1 MVGIFYLL
9 PALSFLG
16 LLGIYSLYLLYLG
29 LPVLMKS
36 PKEKAFGYT
45 AVVLIVAIILGVI
58 VAMVASR
65 FVAGPAMGGFTP

>member
-1 MVGIFYLL
+1 MGILRI
-9 PALSFLG
+9 LG
-16 LLGIYSLYLLYLG
+16 LYSLYLLYLG

-45 AVVLIVAIILGVI
+45 AVVIIVGIVLGVI
-58 VAMVASR
+58 IAVVAGR